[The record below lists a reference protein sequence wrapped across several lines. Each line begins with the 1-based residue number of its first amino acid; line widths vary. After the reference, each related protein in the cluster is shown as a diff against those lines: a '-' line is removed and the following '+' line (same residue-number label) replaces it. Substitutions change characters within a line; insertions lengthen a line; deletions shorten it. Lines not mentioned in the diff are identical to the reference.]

1 MLPLACRRIGRL
13 LRSGRATVTV
23 SEGLGPASAATAS
36 TSGAGGFL
44 MNIQNT
50 TSSTRASAMASQSQ
64 RLRDCEGVAFMRG
77 L

>member
-13 LRSGRATVTV
+13 LRSGWATVTV
-23 SEGLGPASAATAS
+23 SEGLGPAAAA
-36 TSGAGGFL
+36 SGAGAAGFL
-44 MNIQNT
+44 MNTQKT

-64 RLRDCEGVAFMRG
+64 RLRDGEVVAFMRG